1 MGTHFGLNEVSS
13 YQRIGGRKQ
22 FSHGYETVCALEY
35 SLACEAITIRRFSDK
50 SALACAI
57 STSYPSIVALLASG
71 VVQVILTY
79 SFSMLVTGAL
89 AGADGAVAAY
99 TAA

>member
-1 MGTHFGLNEVSS
+1 MGTRQYAPWS
-13 YQRIGGRKQ
+13 
-22 FSHGYETVCALEY
+22 TVWLVKPSQYVA
-35 SLACEAITIRRFSDK
+35 SLTK
-50 SALACAI
+50 VPLACAI